1 MTTQQ
6 STSALSGLSRH
17 LQGRLLVPGD
27 PDWDTARRPWNLRV
41 DQRPEAVVEPEG
53 ADDMAATAAF
63 ATRHGLRIP
72 PAPQR
77 SQPAITLQV
86 RDRDKLWNPTA

>member
-63 ATRHGLRIP
+63 ATATGCGYLRRRS
-72 PAPQR
+72 AASHNVAGQR
-77 SQPAITLQV
+77 P
-86 RDRDKLWNPTA
+86 